1 MVRLLQPH
9 LGEEVATH
17 TREDGES
24 SPNFTLNLKGRSP
37 PGLIGFGSLR
47 LIVLVVKLAC
57 LPSQFKNEAAKLP
70 AYYELG
76 SRCRR
81 KVMNS
86 KPRP

>member
-1 MVRLLQPH
+1 MAP
-9 LGEEVATH
+9 H

-47 LIVLVVKLAC
+47 LIVLAVKLAC
-57 LPSQFKNEAAKLP
+57 LPSQFKIEAAKLP

-76 SRCRR
+76 SRSRR